1 MTDSYDLDGT
11 KILLCINVKRYP
23 PDPETGRS
31 CDRDGSE
38 KDEKAIIQ
46 TFKEII
52 YKKLLS
58 LCNLTEFED
67 MNGVFSVQI
76 ELFYPE

>member
-46 TFKEII
+46 TFKERI
-52 YKKLLS
+52 YRKLLS

-67 MNGVFSVQI
+67 MNGVFVGSNRNF
-76 ELFYPE
+76 LP